1 MAGGGMTAISL
12 SGCMTE
18 GRVENSLKERNVNQ
32 PNIILILADDLGI
45 PGVGCYGGIYKTPR
59 LDAMARE
66 GVRFEY
72 CFSAPLCAPSR
83 AMLMTGRF
91 PFRTGVVDNGIGDK
105 ATPKTETI
113 IAKIL
118 KQAGYVTAMAGKWHQ
133 LPLMNSAEEAK
144 AWGFDEFL
152 KWDKFTGERYWKPG
166 LNRNGQPVPVTE
178 KSYAPDIL
186 HEYVVDFIARHK
198 DRPFF
203 LYYPMTLIHAKLF
216 KTPDSGVG
224 GGDLLAD
231 NIAYMDKLVGKLL
244 DELEKLKLAEKTLV
258 VFVGDNGLA
267 RYGGKISGREIAGH
281 KGTVLEGGS
290 RVPMVV
296 SWKGTT
302 TGGKVSKDLVE
313 FTDFYA
319 TFAEVA
325 GAKLPEGLK
334 IDSCSFVPQIKGE
347 AGKPR
352 EWIFIQLGNKWYV
365 RDARW
370 KLNQSDELFDMKDAP
385 FAEHLVAAGD
395 QNGDAA
401 GARAKL
407 QKVLDDFGPALQ
419 ASSVLEKKVK
429 KKVKKS
435 DKKAKGQSKKRK
447 KTGTLK

>member
-18 GRVENSLKERNVNQ
+18 GMTGNPPKERHAGQ

-59 LDAMARE
+59 LDSMARE
-66 GVRFEY
+66 GMRFEY

-91 PFRTGVVDNGIGDK
+91 PFRTGVVDNDTGFK
-105 ATPKTETI
+105 VTPEKEI
-113 IAKIL
+113 IITRLL
-118 KQAGYVTAMAGKWHQ
+118 KQAGYVAAVAGKWHQ
-133 LPLMNSAEEAK
+133 LPLMNSADEAK

-152 KWDKFTGERYWKPG
+152 KWDKSAGERYWKPG

-178 KSYAPDIL
+178 KSYAPDML
-186 HEYVVDFIARHK
+186 HEYVVDFITRHK

-203 LYYPMTLIHAKLF
+203 LYYPMTLIHGKLF
-216 KTPDSGVG
+216 KTPDSGSG

-244 DELEKLKLAEKTLV
+244 DELEKMKLSERTLV

-267 RYGGKISGREIAGH
+267 GRGGKISGRDISGH

-302 TGGKVSKDLVE
+302 PKGKVSKDLVE
-313 FTDFYA
+313 FTDFYG
-319 TFAEVA
+319 TFAELA

-334 IDSCSFVPQIKGE
+334 LDSCSFAPQIRGE

-370 KLNQSDELFDMKDAP
+370 KLTQSDELFDMKDAP
-385 FAEHLVAAGD
+385 FAEHLMAAGSKD
-395 QNGDAA
+395 EEAVK
-401 GARAKL
+401 ARAKL
-407 QKVLDDFGPALQ
+407 RKVLDDFGPAL
-419 ASSVLEKKVK
+419 VTKTDLDRKMEKREKRSGK
-429 KKVKKS
+429 NI
-435 DKKAKGQSKKRK
+435 KGQPKKRK
-447 KTGTLK
+447 KAGISK